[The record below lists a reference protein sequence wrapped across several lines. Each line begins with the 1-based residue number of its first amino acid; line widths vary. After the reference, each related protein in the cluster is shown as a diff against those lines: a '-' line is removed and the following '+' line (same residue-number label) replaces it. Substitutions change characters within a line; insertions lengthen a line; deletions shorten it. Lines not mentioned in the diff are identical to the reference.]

1 MKQSL
6 RKMLPFTCHPL
17 WFGAGW
23 HVGGSVARSL
33 QHVVE
38 GDVERQSRAHPQKH
52 VGAQFVAG
60 GPKVIFRITGVFQI
74 LRHRVG
80 LLLRFEG
87 RQLETQRAA
96 ILIRQEVV
104 EFRTVGIHSRDEI
117 LYAIQLDRCDSL
129 GCKDFHMSLIRYKS
143 LSAICIMFYFKS
155 RWSRTIPKHSIAARA
170 KLGQTS

>member
-1 MKQSL
+1 
-6 RKMLPFTCHPL
+6 MLPFTCHPL
-17 WFGAGW
+17 WFGAGR

-38 GDVERQSRAHPQKH
+38 GDIERQSRAHPQKH

-60 GPKVIFRITGVFQI
+60 GPEVIFRITGVFQI

-87 RQLETQRAA
+87 RQLKTQRAA
-96 ILIRQEVV
+96 ILIRQEIV

-117 LYAIQLDRCDSL
+117 LYAIQLNRRDSL
-129 GCKDFHMSLIRYKS
+129 SCKYFHASLICAIEA
-143 LSAICIMFYFKS
+143 LIAICIMFYFKS
-155 RWSRTIPKHSIAARA
+155 RWSRTTSKHSIAARA